1 MRSQGDYL
9 DLAELAAFVEQAE
22 QSRSRRLRVADVPAP
37 IAAHIS
43 QLETNLGVRLFER
56 DTPYLQLTQ
65 AGQRLQQN
73 GMELLAN
80 SNAAFNSVVD
90 IARNPAQLA
99 TFATTPTVTAVLA
112 SPIAISF
119 HRALPFARLRF
130 IEGMSGHIREWLAT
144 GRVDVG
150 VLYESHGL
158 VGDRLWSDRLCLVA
172 DESLVGT
179 QPSIEFGQLAQ
190 LPLVL
195 PSPAHGLRQL
205 VDRFAEKHGV
215 KLDVRI
221 EGDSLNA
228 LIDWVIEGLGAA
240 ILPEVAV
247 TTHHR
252 RSPTM
257 RCVPIVSPSIE
268 SHLVL
273 STASNKHTS
282 ATVRTLLKVIREEV
296 ERLMPRKK

>member
-9 DLAELAAFVEQAE
+9 DLAALAAFVEQAE
-22 QSRSRRLRVADVPAP
+22 RSRSRHLRAADVPVP
-37 IAAHIS
+37 VAAHIS
-43 QLETNLGVRLFER
+43 QLETNLGVRLFEM

-73 GMELLAN
+73 GSELLA
-80 SNAAFNSVVD
+80 SSSAAFDSVVN

-99 TFATTPTVTAVLA
+99 TFATPPTVTAVLA
-112 SPIAISF
+112 SPIAINF
-119 HRALPFARLRF
+119 HRALPYARLRF

-144 GRVDVG
+144 GRIDVG
-150 VLYESHGL
+150 VLYESQGL
-158 VGDRLWSDRLCLVA
+158 VGDRLWSDPLFVVA
-172 DESLVGT
+172 DESILGS
-179 QPSIEFGQLAQ
+179 QSSIEFAQLAQ
-190 LPLVL
+190 LPLLL

-240 ILPEVAV
+240 VLPEVAV

-252 RSPTM
+252 QSPTV
-257 RCVPIVSPSIE
+257 RCVPIVAPTIE
-268 SHLVL
+268 CHLVL
-273 STASNKHTS
+273 CTASNKHTS

-296 ERLMPRKK
+296 ERLMPRPD